1 MRRLANSTYKI
12 LVLSLI
18 YAITTIYILNSL
30 KHGFYDAFFPTSCVS
45 PSFIENSSAEVAL
58 HARMYLSHYPL
69 SIIIN
74 LMLKETL
81 DTSCWNMNMFLPLL
95 PFVHLLFFRVLI
107 IYFVQERK
115 LGILL
120 LVLYSI
126 VLLIFLG
133 SSVPLFYIS
142 LGDTVY
148 LVSLYFLTV
157 ASERGLK
164 TSDFFVAVML
174 FLLGMFS
181 YYTFGFSMFTTLVI
195 SSFLL
200 IAKRGYLSRM
210 ARQFTYFLAVISLV
224 YLGFDYIFY
233 QQLSTMEVT
242 LYNLLPTLSASIL
255 RLVNIQSHEDSLI
268 YTPPLDLI
276 RLLYRLS
283 TTLVLIFSLIFVLE
297 YIIIFLKS
305 DLIHDQQSK
314 ITTKIIVTSS
324 IVSAYIV
331 SINYTLMMQRIY
343 LRYYIY
349 FQLLAIIALI
359 YKDIYKD
366 YKKTLSRLLRF
377 ITPILAVL
385 ITIYGTVALVNII
398 LNPSERSSQFINYLS
413 EQEYPVICN
422 YLKAISER
430 TVVYAE
436 YKIAYS
442 LPLKCDN
449 PKITTRVFKAS
460 YFSSLNNTHN
470 MLYTADSGIV
480 FYSQSYASYLISL
493 HNWRIYKPFVM
504 QSTFD
509 GIILNSMSVKLFLR
523 R

>member
-1 MRRLANSTYKI
+1 
-12 LVLSLI
+12 
-18 YAITTIYILNSL
+18 
-30 KHGFYDAFFPTSCVS
+30 
-45 PSFIENSSAEVAL
+45 
-58 HARMYLSHYPL
+58 
-69 SIIIN
+69 
-74 LMLKETL
+74 
-81 DTSCWNMNMFLPLL
+81 
-95 PFVHLLFFRVLI
+95 
-107 IYFVQERK
+107 
-115 LGILL
+115 
-120 LVLYSI
+120 
-126 VLLIFLG
+126 
-133 SSVPLFYIS
+133 
-142 LGDTVY
+142 
-148 LVSLYFLTV
+148 
-157 ASERGLK
+157 
-164 TSDFFVAVML
+164 
-174 FLLGMFS
+174 
-181 YYTFGFSMFTTLVI
+181 
-195 SSFLL
+195 
-200 IAKRGYLSRM
+200 
-210 ARQFTYFLAVISLV
+210 
-224 YLGFDYIFY
+224 
-233 QQLSTMEVT
+233 
-242 LYNLLPTLSASIL
+242 
-255 RLVNIQSHEDSLI
+255 
-268 YTPPLDLI
+268 
-276 RLLYRLS
+276 
-283 TTLVLIFSLIFVLE
+283 
-297 YIIIFLKS
+297 
-305 DLIHDQQSK
+305 
-314 ITTKIIVTSS
+314 
-324 IVSAYIV
+324 
-331 SINYTLMMQRIY
+331 MMQRIY